1 MDDTAQKS
9 MKHTS
14 KPAAAWWLSP
24 PLYRFLCPSPSLS
37 RQSGG
42 RFLLIAGTSLQ
53 QPGHGTAA
61 DQHCQQTVTP
71 YLVRPPT
78 VSSPVLSCLVC
89 IPVDVRMC
97 TVHVACC
104 MVRAAS
110 GDSGYCTLVPIPL
123 PQTIR
128 CAVLWSCLI
137 AAALPSSLPPP
148 SLPPSLLQS
157 GGARGLDLDRRQL
170 AAKQKQSSWP
180 QTYSAGLI
188 PHQVRSVGPESIGD
202 APATDATRTANT
214 HAHATDE
221 TVAW

>member
-1 MDDTAQKS
+1 VDGRHSTEEHETHIK
-9 MKHTS
+9 TRC
-14 KPAAAWWLSP
+14 WWLSP

-148 SLPPSLLQS
+148 SLPPCFRVGEQEALILT
-157 GGARGLDLDRRQL
+157 GGNSQQNKSKAAGRRL
-170 AAKQKQSSWP
+170 
-180 QTYSAGLI
+180 
-188 PHQVRSVGPESIGD
+188 
-202 APATDATRTANT
+202 TALG
-214 HAHATDE
+214 
-221 TVAW
+221 